1 MPDRSKIRWSQLRV
15 GLVALAAMAIA
26 VTLIFLLTSSK
37 GIFQKNV
44 PLRTYMDDASA
55 MQEGTP
61 VRLNGITIGYV
72 DSLQLTNDP
81 KRPVEFVMMV
91 EENSLVNIPVD
102 SHTGIAAANL
112 LGDKFINITK
122 GVSQQHVKPGDEL
135 QSLQAQDIPQ

>member
-1 MPDRSKIRWSQLRV
+1 
-15 GLVALAAMAIA
+15 LVALAAMAIA

-37 GIFQKNV
+37 GFFHHNV

-72 DSLQLTNDP
+72 DSLSLTNDP

-91 EENSLVNIPVD
+91 EDTSLVNIPID
-102 SHTGIAAANL
+102 SRTSIAAANL

-122 GVSQQHVKPGDEL
+122 GMSAQHV
-135 QSLQAQDIPQ
+135 

>member
-37 GIFQKNV
+37 GFFHHNV

-72 DSLQLTNDP
+72 DSLSLTNNP
-81 KRPVEFVMMV
+81 KQPVEFIMMV
-91 EENSLVNIPVD
+91 NEETLKEIPVD
-102 SHTGIAAANL
+102 SQTSIAAANL
-112 LGDKFINITK
+112 LGDK
-122 GVSQQHVKPGDEL
+122 
-135 QSLQAQDIPQ
+135 